1 MTFYVKGSQLAEATL
16 YRKNKAHSATMQV
29 NFVTRAVGQAVN
41 RSQENPALR
50 VHYIHHKQLH
60 RIDNKVNMIRA

>member
-1 MTFYVKGSQLAEATL
+1 
-16 YRKNKAHSATMQV
+16 MQV
-29 NFVTRAVGQAVN
+29 NFVTKAVGQAVN